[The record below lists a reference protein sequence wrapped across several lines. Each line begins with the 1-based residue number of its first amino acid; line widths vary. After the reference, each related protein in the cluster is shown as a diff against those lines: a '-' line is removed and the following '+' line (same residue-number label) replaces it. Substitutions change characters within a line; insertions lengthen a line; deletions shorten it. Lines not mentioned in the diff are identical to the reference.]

1 MKTCNCDMGI
11 LREQQFGRKRKYFK
25 ISPKQAKF
33 WQIHDPGLYYP
44 NCQILEDLGFSFVVP
59 IPLIEWQQMTVI
71 HTVWPFPPLLWGK
84 MHKRYQGTPQNWPEQ
99 KTYVELMLTV
109 THNAINR
116 RSSEKARYPN
126 TFQSAGS
133 YHLSALAPIKS
144 LNWLR
149 ILFKGSAICLYVLRL
164 KLHTLKKKILGL

>member
-1 MKTCNCDMGI
+1 MKTCNCDLGI

-71 HTVWPFPPLLWGK
+71 HTVWPFPPLLWEK
-84 MHKRYQGTPQNWPEQ
+84 KYTRGTRELPKDWPGQN
-99 KTYVELMLTV
+99 TYVELMLTV

-116 RSSEKARYPN
+116 GSSEKARYPN

-133 YHLSALAPIKS
+133 QHLSALAPIKF
-144 LNWLR
+144 LNCLR

-164 KLHTLKKKILGL
+164 KLHT